1 MHMCSLTQQPG
12 STNACRRVEPTCQCL
27 LQKPAGTLPVRKHK
41 FASTPST
48 GQAITKFF
56 DKKEEQVL
64 EPKLQQLVY
73 QWCSIACQHS
83 CVAYG
88 VGRLVQARL
97 QQQLAKPRPAGPPP
111 TFSGHSAVS
120 RAQATHAAPA
130 AATVTSAV
138 PTSVSGG
145 QPAVIHIT
153 SAAPSHVQ
161 PQQESH
167 GESDVPIIRLPAA
180 PHQSS
185 KHVQQQPVSEK
196 GPVDHFAAVNDAP
209 GDVFAVN
216 VSAVGMKPPRQKSTT
231 QPSLEFVSTVHI
243 RLSAN
248 VLTSGRLLCLRS
260 AVRHAGLYICH
271 EISGAM
277 SLQMHPSHLNDV
289 DIHLASRD
297 NAYIWFL
304 QMLPQAARKAN
315 LPAYSK
321 QSDCR

>member
-1 MHMCSLTQQPG
+1 MCPLTQQPG
-12 STNACRRVEPTCQCL
+12 STDACRRVDPTCQSL

-64 EPKLQQLVY
+64 EPRLQQLVY
-73 QWCSIACQHS
+73 PWCSIVCQHP
-83 CVAYG
+83 CLAYC

-97 QQQLAKPRPAGPPP
+97 QQQLAKSRPAGPPP

-138 PTSVSGG
+138 PTSVPDG

-161 PQQESH
+161 PQQRLH
-167 GESDVPIIRLPAA
+167 RESDVPTIRLPAA
-180 PHQSS
+180 LHQSS
-185 KHVQQQPVSEK
+185 KHVQQQPVAEI
-196 GPVDHFAAVNDAP
+196 GPVNQVVAVHNAL
-209 GDVFAVN
+209 GDVFAAN
-216 VSAVGMKPPRQKSTT
+216 VSAVGVKPPRQKSTT

-243 RLSAN
+243 RLSVN
-248 VLTSGRLLCLRS
+248 VLTSGMLLCLRS
-260 AVRHAGLYICH
+260 AVRHAGIRLSRRNGTAY
-271 EISGAM
+271 A
-277 SLQMHPSHLNDV
+277 PFPPNDV
-289 DIHLASRD
+289 HIHLASID
-297 NAYIWFL
+297 IAYVWFL
-304 QMLPQAARKAN
+304 QAARK
-315 LPAYSK
+315 S
-321 QSDCR
+321 QSAGSQQAV

>member
-1 MHMCSLTQQPG
+1 MHTRSLTQQPG

-41 FASTPST
+41 FSSTPST

-64 EPKLQQLVY
+64 EPKLQQLVH
-73 QWCSIACQHS
+73 QWCSTACQHP
-83 CVAYG
+83 CLAYG
-88 VGRLVQARL
+88 VGCLVQARL

-138 PTSVSGG
+138 PSSVSGG

-161 PQQESH
+161 PQKKTH
-167 GESDVPIIRLPAA
+167 GESDVPVIRLPAA

-185 KHVQQQPVSEK
+185 KHVQQQPVPEK
-196 GPVDHFAAVNDAP
+196 GPIDHSAAVNDAP
-209 GDVFAVN
+209 GDVFAAN
-216 VSAVGMKPPRQKSTT
+216 VSAVGVKPPRQKSAT

-248 VLTSGRLLCLRS
+248 ALTSGRLMCLRS
-260 AVRHAGLYICH
+260 AVRHAGLYFCV
-271 EISGAM
+271 EMYGAM
-277 SLQMHPSHLNDV
+277 SLQTHPFHSCEV
-289 DIHLASRD
+289 DAHLASRD
-297 NAYIWFL
+297 NSYT
-304 QMLPQAARKAN
+304 
-315 LPAYSK
+315 
-321 QSDCR
+321 

>member
-1 MHMCSLTQQPG
+1 M
-12 STNACRRVEPTCQCL
+12 
-27 LQKPAGTLPVRKHK
+27 
-41 FASTPST
+41 
-48 GQAITKFF
+48 
-56 DKKEEQVL
+56 
-64 EPKLQQLVY
+64 
-73 QWCSIACQHS
+73 
-83 CVAYG
+83 AYG

-111 TFSGHSAVS
+111 TFSNHSAVS
-120 RAQATHAAPA
+120 RAQAPHAAPA
-130 AATVTSAV
+130 AATVTSAI
-138 PTSVSGG
+138 PCSASGG

-161 PQQESH
+161 PQQKSH

-185 KHVQQQPVSEK
+185 KHVQQQPVPGK

-209 GDVFAVN
+209 GDVFSAN
-216 VSAVGMKPPRQKSTT
+216 VSAVGVKPPRQKSTT
-231 QPSLEFVSTVHI
+231 QPSLEFVSTVYI

-277 SLQMHPSHLNDV
+277 SLQMHPSHLD
-289 DIHLASRD
+289 DIGIHLASRD
-297 NAYIWFL
+297 ILFL
-304 QMLPQAARKAN
+304 QMLPQTARKAN
-315 LPAYSK
+315 SPAHSK